1 MAFEMDAHDWQ
12 KAIAAG
18 LRWPLKQECF
28 DLGCTCTWFD
38 ASSIISFADDCP
50 ILHLHKDGPGA
61 QTKETP
67 SMTIFTEAEELV
79 NGPRAEA
86 YGDYEEN
93 LTNIADMWGALL
105 GVTVSA
111 RQVALCMAALKLAR
125 EGHAPK
131 RDNLVDACGYLRL
144 AEKLQDDKEEMCPC
158 GIGGITECS
167 RKPAHKGCTAFK
179 PAPKAGGSPD
189 KSSAPPYTSGLR
201 VDYRPIDNGVFDS
214 DL

>member
-1 MAFEMDAHDWQ
+1 
-12 KAIAAG
+12 
-18 LRWPLKQECF
+18 
-28 DLGCTCTWFD
+28 
-38 ASSIISFADDCP
+38 
-50 ILHLHKDGPGA
+50 
-61 QTKETP
+61 
-67 SMTIFTEAEELV
+67 MTIFTEAEELV

-144 AEKLQDDKEEMCPC
+144 AEKLQ
-158 GIGGITECS
+158 
-167 RKPAHKGCTAFK
+167 
-179 PAPKAGGSPD
+179 PKAVDSPD
-189 KSSAPPYTSGLR
+189 KSSVPPYTSGLR
-201 VDYRPIDNGVFDS
+201 VDYRPINNGVFDS